1 MASGDKNKDAQKAEK
16 RERKEKKE
24 KKTKS
29 KQEQSA
35 TAFALLADEKNVD
48 SALSSL
54 FAVKV
59 WRNMIRYSCWKLL
72 TDQCS
77 NLL

>member
-1 MASGDKNKDAQKAEK
+1 MASGDKNKDARKAEK
-16 RERKEKKE
+16 REKKDKKE

-35 TAFALLADEKNVD
+35 TAFTLLADEKNVD

-59 WRNMIRYSCWKLL
+59 WRNAIGYNYWEIF
-72 TDQCS
+72 TDRCS